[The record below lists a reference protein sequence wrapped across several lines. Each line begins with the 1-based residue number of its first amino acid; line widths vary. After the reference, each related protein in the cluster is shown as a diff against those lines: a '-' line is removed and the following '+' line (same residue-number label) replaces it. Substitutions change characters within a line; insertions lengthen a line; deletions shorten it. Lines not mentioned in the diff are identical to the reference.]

1 MNFITDYRELFNDN
15 GNLNIDSRGVRE
27 SNTLQD

>member
-15 GNLNIDSRGVRE
+15 RNLNIDSRGVRE